1 MLSYPERTL
10 HGLMKDNA
18 GAIDKLTQNLLKL
31 KNDFDSGVSIQTAIV
46 SFRVHEDVGK
56 IRTCSHGDLDVL
68 CGLNFFP

>member
-10 HGLMKDNA
+10 HGLVKDNA

-31 KNDFDSGVSIQTAIV
+31 KNDFDSGVTIQTAIV

-56 IRTCSHGDLDVL
+56 IHCHTSKWFQVESWTFL
-68 CGLNFFP
+68 